1 MPANVM
7 NSTQT
12 FGRPPQKSGFS
23 FDLHSLSGQIIIS
36 SILLVIL
43 TATIAV
49 LPVLWIIREQ
59 LDHQAWSQIEQGYNA
74 AQALYKAREHRLDSF
89 TSLSAQN
96 PTLAELME
104 NNDSP
109 ALIGYLESLKTGEEL
124 DLLAICDP
132 DRHLIA
138 ITMNQGPEDL
148 CAPRPPGSHY
158 VVSGQ
163 TLPQIWLVASQ
174 PISSQNMPPGQL
186 IAGVKLD
193 SEFANQMHSQTG
205 LEHSIMTEDRIVASS
220 LSTYPPSLKIVA
232 PRTSFL
238 NTSDMVVC
246 CTYEISDQSFYGAR
260 IQLDGTTVQAEVAL
274 PVTEISS
281 TQRTLGTVLAGS
293 MLAVIVLGSVL
304 GVIFARR
311 ISKPLVELSESAA
324 RFSQGDLVTPVHA
337 DSDVREV
344 VQVSQTLE
352 QARLDLARSLTEL
365 REEKAWGEHLL
376 ESIAEGIMTLD
387 QNHQITFFS
396 QGAERITGWVR
407 EEVLH
412 HSCDEIFQL
421 PEENIPF
428 SQYIPHPGQ
437 KSQVVVQ
444 VADERQVILSITR
457 AHRTPA
463 TVANSEVALVFR
475 DVSEEVAIHH
485 LLGYFIAN
493 VAHEFR
499 TPLSALAASI
509 ELLIDQAP
517 TLSAGEVDELLKSL
531 HLGVFSLQTL
541 IDNLLE
547 SASIETGRFRV
558 SPRPYDLDTILR
570 EAVQS
575 MQPLLEKYDQRLVLD
590 IPQDLPLI
598 QADPRRVVQVLV
610 NLISNANKYGPE
622 GANIHISV
630 TKLGKVVKIQVADRG
645 PGIVSQYRE
654 LLFKRFEYPAQTS
667 SQSKVGAGLGLSVV
681 KAVVEAHGGR
691 VGMDDRL
698 GGGSIFWF
706 TLPLADES

>member
-1 MPANVM
+1 M
-7 NSTQT
+7 NKL
-12 FGRPPQKSGFS
+12 GVS
-23 FDLHSLSGQIIIS
+23 FDLRSLSGQIIIS
-36 SILLVIL
+36 SIILVIL

-59 LDHQAWSQIEQGYNA
+59 LHHQAWSQIEQGYNA
-74 AQALYKAREHRLDSF
+74 AQSLYTAREHRLDSF
-89 TSLSAQN
+89 ATLSAQN
-96 PTLAELME
+96 PTLAEVVE
-104 NNDSP
+104 SGDTS
-109 ALIGYLESLKTGEEL
+109 ALIQYLQSLKTGQEL
-124 DLLAICDP
+124 DFLAICDP
-132 DRHLIA
+132 GQQIIA
-138 ITMNQGPEDL
+138 TTSDQIPEDL
-148 CAPRPPGSHY
+148 CAPRSPGSY
-158 VVSGQ
+158 YLVSGQ
-163 TLPQIWLVASQ
+163 TLPQIWLIASQ
-174 PISSQNMPPGQL
+174 PVNSQPQPAAQL
-186 IAGVKLD
+186 VTGIKLD
-193 SEFANQMHSQTG
+193 ADFADQMRNQTG
-205 LEHSIMTEDRIVASS
+205 LEHSIMTGDRIVASS
-220 LSTYPPSLKIVA
+220 LSSYPPSQKIVA

-238 NTSDMVVC
+238 NTSDLVVC
-246 CTYEISDQSFYGAR
+246 CTYEISDQSYYGAR
-260 IQLDGTTVQAEVAL
+260 IQLDGTDVQAEVAL
-274 PVTEISS
+274 PVTDISS
-281 TQRTLGTVLAGS
+281 TQRSLGTVLAGS

-324 RFSQGDLVTPVHA
+324 RFSQGDLTTPVHA

-344 VQVSQTLE
+344 VQVSLALE
-352 QARLDLARSLTEL
+352 QARLDLATTLTEL
-365 REEKAWGEHLL
+365 REEKAWVEHLL
-376 ESIAEGIMTLD
+376 ESIVEGIMTLD
-387 QNHQITFFS
+387 QNHKITFFS
-396 QGAERITGWVR
+396 QGAERITGWMR
-407 EEVLH
+407 EEVLYR
-412 HSCDEIFQL
+412 SCDDVFQL
-421 PEENIPF
+421 PEENTPF
-428 SQYIPHPGQ
+428 SQYIPLPGQ
-437 KSQVVVQ
+437 KSQVVIQ
-444 VADERQVILSITR
+444 VAEERQVILSITR
-457 AHRTPA
+457 AHRTPS

-517 TLSAGEVDELLKSL
+517 VLSTGEADELLKSL

-547 SASIETGRFRV
+547 SASLETGRFRV
-558 SPRPYDLDTILR
+558 SPRPYDLDKILQ

-575 MQPLLEKYDQRLVLD
+575 MQPLLEKYDQQVVLE
-590 IPQDLPLI
+590 IPPDLPLV

-610 NLISNANKYGPE
+610 NLISNANKYGPA

-630 TKLGKVVKIQVADRG
+630 TKLGKMVKIQVADRG

>member
-1 MPANVM
+1 M
-7 NSTQT
+7 NTTQT
-12 FGRPPQKSGFS
+12 PGSPRKISGLS

-36 SILLVIL
+36 SIILVIL

-74 AQALYKAREHRLDSF
+74 AQALYKAREHRLESF
-89 TSLSAQN
+89 ATLSAQN
-96 PTLAELME
+96 PTLAQLLERQ
-104 NNDSP
+104 DSP
-109 ALIGYLESLKTGEEL
+109 ALNEYLQSLKTGEEL
-124 DLLAICDP
+124 DLVAICD
-132 DRHLIA
+132 DDQQLIA
-138 ITMNQGPEDL
+138 TTTDQMPQDL
-148 CAPRPPGSHY
+148 CAPRPAGTHY
-158 VVSGQ
+158 LVSGE
-163 TLPQIWLVASQ
+163 TLPQIWLVAIQ
-174 PISSQNMPPGQL
+174 PISSQSQPAQLL
-186 IAGVKLD
+186 IAGEKLD
-193 SEFANQMHSQTG
+193 SDFADQMYGQTG
-205 LEHSIMTEDRIVASS
+205 LEHSIMTGDRIVASS
-220 LSTYPPSLKIVA
+220 LSVYPPSQTIIA

-238 NTSDMVVC
+238 NTSDLVVC
-246 CTYEISDQSFYGAR
+246 CTYEIDDLAYYGAR
-260 IQLDGTTVQAEVAL
+260 LELDEINVQAEVAL
-274 PVTEISS
+274 PITEIST
-281 TQRTLGTVLAGS
+281 TQRTLGFVLAGS

-324 RFSQGDLVTPVHA
+324 RFSQGDLATPVHA
-337 DSDVREV
+337 ESDVREV
-344 VQVSQTLE
+344 VQVSQALE
-352 QARLDLARSLTEL
+352 QARLDLAKTLTEL
-365 REEKAWGEHLL
+365 REEKAWDEHLL
-376 ESIAEGIMTLD
+376 ESIVEGIMTLD
-387 QNHQITFFS
+387 QDRRITFFS
-396 QGAERITGWVR
+396 QGAERITGWMR
-407 EEVLH
+407 EDVLYQ
-412 HSCDEIFQL
+412 SCDEIFK
-421 PEENIPF
+421 PVEENLPF
-428 SQYIPHPGQ
+428 SQYIPLPGQ
-437 KSQVVVQ
+437 KSQVVIE

-457 AHRTPA
+457 AHLTPSA
-463 TVANSEVALVFR
+463 VTNSEVALVFR

-517 TLSAGEVDELLKSL
+517 LLSAVEMDELLKSL

-558 SPRPYDLDTILR
+558 SPRSYDLDKILQ
-570 EAVQS
+570 EAIQS
-575 MQPLLEKYDQRLVLD
+575 MEPLLEKYEQQVVLE
-590 IPQDLPLI
+590 IPSDLPLVK
-598 QADPRRVVQVLV
+598 ADPRRIAQVLV

-622 GANIHISV
+622 GANIHILV
-630 TKLGKVVKIQVADRG
+630 TRLGKMVKIQVADRG
-645 PGIVSQYRE
+645 PGILSEYRE
-654 LLFKRFEYPAQTS
+654 LLFKRFEYPAMAS

-706 TLPLADES
+706 TLPLAEES

>member
-1 MPANVM
+1 MDKPRT
-7 NSTQT
+7 S
-12 FGRPPQKSGFS
+12 GHLPQKSGFY

-36 SILLVIL
+36 SIILVIL

-59 LDHQAWSQIEQGYNA
+59 LGHQAWSQIEQGYHA
-74 AQALYKAREHRLDSF
+74 AQSLYKVREHRLDSF
-89 TSLSAQN
+89 ASLSAQN
-96 PTLAELME
+96 PSLAEILE
-104 NNDSP
+104 NGDPS
-109 ALIGYLESLKTGEEL
+109 ALTRYLESLKMGEEM
-124 DLLAICDP
+124 DFLAICDP
-132 DRHLIA
+132 DQQLIA
-138 ITMNQGPEDL
+138 TTSNQLPEDL
-148 CAPRPPGSHY
+148 CAPRSPGSY
-158 VVSGQ
+158 YLVSGQ

-174 PISSQNMPPGQL
+174 PIRSQTQPPPHFIIGL
-186 IAGVKLD
+186 KLD
-193 SEFANQMHSQTG
+193 SDFADQMRNQTG
-205 LEHSIMTEDRIVASS
+205 LEHSIMTSDRIVASS
-220 LSTYPPSLKIVA
+220 LSTYPPNQKVVA

-238 NTSDMVVC
+238 NTSDVVVC
-246 CTYEISDQSFYGAR
+246 CTYNISDQTYYGAR
-260 IQLDGTTVQAEVAL
+260 IQLDGGAVQAEIAL
-274 PVTEISS
+274 PVTDISS
-281 TQRTLGTVLAGS
+281 TQRALGTVLAGS
-293 MLAVIVLGSVL
+293 MLAVVALGSLL

-311 ISKPLVELSESAA
+311 ISKPLVELSESAS
-324 RFSQGDLVTPVHA
+324 RFSQGDLATPVHA
-337 DSDVREV
+337 ESNVREV
-344 VQVSQTLE
+344 VQVSQALE
-352 QARLDLARSLTEL
+352 QARLDLAKTLTEL
-365 REEKAWGEHLL
+365 REEKAWVEHLL
-376 ESIAEGIMTLD
+376 ESIVEGIMTLD
-387 QNHQITFFS
+387 NSHRITFFS
-396 QGAERITGWVR
+396 QGAERITGWMR

-412 HSCDEIFQL
+412 HSCDEVFQL
-421 PEENIPF
+421 LEENTPF
-428 SQYIPHPGQ
+428 SQYIPLPGQ

-457 AHRTPA
+457 AHLTPSA
-463 TVANSEVALVFR
+463 VANSEIALVFR
-475 DVSEEVAIHH
+475 DVSEEVAVHH

-558 SPRPYDLDTILR
+558 SPRVYDLDTILR

-575 MQPLLEKYDQRLVLD
+575 MQPLLEKYEQQVILD
-590 IPQDLPLI
+590 IPADLPLV

-622 GANIHISV
+622 GANIHILV
-630 TKLGKVVKIQVADRG
+630 ARLGKMVKIQVADRG
-645 PGIVSQYRE
+645 PGILSEYRE
-654 LLFKRFEYPAQTS
+654 LLFKRFEYPALTS
-667 SQSKVGAGLGLSVV
+667 NRNKVGAGLGLSVV

>member
-1 MPANVM
+1 M
-7 NSTQT
+7 NNTRTPGHSSKKT
-12 FGRPPQKSGFS
+12 GLS

-36 SILLVIL
+36 SIILVIL

-74 AQALYKAREHRLDSF
+74 AQALYKAREHRLESF
-89 TSLSAQN
+89 VSLSAQN
-96 PTLAELME
+96 PTIAELMANE
-104 NNDSP
+104 DSST
-109 ALIGYLESLKTGEEL
+109 LIGYLDSLKAAEEL
-124 DLLAICDP
+124 DFIAICDS
-132 DRHLIA
+132 DRQLIA
-138 ITMNQGPEDL
+138 TTTNQVPEDL
-148 CAPRPPGSHY
+148 CAPRSPGSFY
-158 VVSGQ
+158 LVSGQ
-163 TLPQIWLVASQ
+163 TLPQIWLSASQ
-174 PISSQNMPPGQL
+174 TISSQTQPTQQL

-193 SEFANQMHSQTG
+193 SEFADQMHSQTG
-205 LEHSIMTEDRIVASS
+205 LEHSIMTGDRIVASS
-220 LSTYPPSLKIVA
+220 LSAYPPSQKIVA

-238 NTSDMVVC
+238 NTSDLVVC
-246 CTYEISDQSFYGAR
+246 CTYESGDQSYYGAR
-260 IQLDGTTVQAEVAL
+260 IQLAGTTVQAEVAL

-324 RFSQGDLVTPVHA
+324 RFSQGDLITPVHA
-337 DSDVREV
+337 ESDVREV
-344 VQVSQTLE
+344 VQVSQALE

-387 QNHQITFFS
+387 QNRQITFFS
-396 QGAERITGWVR
+396 HGAERITGWMR

-428 SQYIPHPGQ
+428 SQYIPLPGQ

-457 AHRTPA
+457 AHLTPA

-517 TLSAGEVDELLKSL
+517 SLSAGEVDELLKSL

-558 SPRPYDLDTILR
+558 SPRPYDLDTIIQ
-570 EAVQS
+570 EAVHS
-575 MQPLLEKYDQRLVLD
+575 MQPLVEKYDQQVILD
-590 IPQDLPLI
+590 IPEDLPLVD
-598 QADPRRVVQVLV
+598 ADPRRVVQVLV

-630 TKLGKVVKIQVADRG
+630 TRLGKVVKIQVADRG

-681 KAVVEAHGGR
+681 KAVIEAHGGR